1 MNKVLVNCSLIFV
14 VIIILSS
21 CGKEGGCLKSA
32 GKETSIYRTLTS
44 FDSIVAEDAFEI
56 VLHQDSQYSA
66 TITGGE
72 NLIPNIGLTVSD
84 NTLYLSNNNK
94 CDWMKPRHNKIRLN
108 ISFATLRKMT
118 VRSSCKIRTD
128 NAISGEEFGMVLMDK
143 VQDVDLQLDVN
154 TFFYWNNP
162 PCGGEMRLSGQC
174 KNLKIWNWALIA
186 IDAKNLE
193 AQNVLVYSNS
203 IGDISV
209 KASEY
214 LDCSIMHRGD
224 VIYYGNPAQIVL
236 HDEGEG
242 ELIKG
247 D

>member
-1 MNKVLVNCSLIFV
+1 MKSKFVLFLMGTIFLLLGACSKE
-14 VIIILSS
+14 SS
-21 CGKEGGCLKSA
+21 CLKRA
-32 GKETSIYRTLTS
+32 GKETSETRMLAP
-44 FDSIVAEDAFEI
+44 FDSIVVDDSFQI
-56 VLHQDSQYSA
+56 ILHQDTFYSV
-66 TITGGE
+66 TITAGE

-84 NTLYLSNNNK
+84 NTLHLSNNNK
-94 CDWMKPRHNKIRLN
+94 CEWFKPRQNKIRLT
-108 ISFATLRKMT
+108 ITFVTLCKMT
-118 VRSSCKIRTD
+118 ARNSCVIRSD
-128 NAISGEEFGMVLMDK
+128 NTITGNEFGIVLMDK

-162 PCGGEMRLSGQC
+162 PCGGKMQLSGHC
-174 KNLKIWNWALIA
+174 KNLKIWNRALIA
-186 IDAKNLE
+186 INAKNLE

-209 KASEY
+209 KASEN
-214 LDCSIMHRGD
+214 LDCSIMHLGD
-224 VIYYGNPAQIVL
+224 VIYYGNPVQIVL